1 MEEEAFVLCHTE
13 SIDLV
18 DMASKHPIIQ
28 LPVYTHSMAG
38 RLMVLSLVQA
48 VAGFHGVEAVAGF
61 SVAGEGSVVGDS
73 KVLAVA
79 WGPSMEPNPPNP
91 FRGEGRPVYR
101 QAWVVFLA
109 LCATRFCRYRR

>member
-1 MEEEAFVLCHTE
+1 VEPEVFALWQT
-13 SIDLV
+13 
-18 DMASKHPIIQ
+18 
-28 LPVYTHSMAG
+28 G
-38 RLMVLSLVQA
+38 LMVLMSTVCEPLIIHLMEGPFMVPFLVQA
-48 VAGFHGVEAVAGF
+48 VAGFHGVEVVAGF

>member
-38 RLMVLSLVQA
+38 RLMVPFLVQ
-48 VAGFHGVEAVAGF
+48 AVAGF
-61 SVAGEGSVVGDS
+61 SVAGEGSVVGDN
-73 KVLAVA
+73 KKIVVA
-79 WGPSMEPNPPNP
+79 WGPSMEPNPLTPLGGKGGLPN
-91 FRGEGRPVYR
+91 GRHG
-101 QAWVVFLA
+101 
-109 LCATRFCRYRR
+109 